1 MATTNPIT
9 FDNVS
14 ASGGLVDKL
23 RLSAMISQEI
33 NLLLKDTSNLRN
45 TGLISY
51 QGSINGLGS
60 DTVRVRLAGLDGYDS
75 MAAATT
81 ENTDHSSNTTDLTI
95 DNADIAAARQY
106 IIYEMDD
113 LAAMTGLAGGPDID
127 PFRIA
132 RSIAMSYE
140 TRFAEMTGAAAATF
154 TNSAGLNTTTLSVDD
169 FFDAIF
175 QLEQAANLSSLA
187 VGASGPFAAVLSPK
201 ALTELQDSLRNE
213 TGNAISRMQSSASML
228 EAKGENFVGNLFGVD
243 CYRSS
248 HVNENASSGFDNYM
262 LSPMALGYVDGIP
275 QNIPGSSDLMQMGKV
290 VVEFDRRPMSASTYI
305 VGHAYLGLA
314 KILDTKGCKILSA
327 R

>member
-1 MATTNPIT
+1 MATTKPIT

-75 MAAATT
+75 MAAASS
-81 ENTDHSSNTTDLTI
+81 ENEDHSSNTTALTI

-113 LAAMTGLAGGPDID
+113 LAVMTGLSGSPDID

-132 RSIAMSYE
+132 RSIALSYE
-140 TRFAEMTGAAAATF
+140 TRFAEMTGIAAATF
-154 TNSAGLNTTTLSVDD
+154 TNSSGLNSTTLSVDD

-175 QLEQAANLSSLA
+175 QLEQAENLASLA
-187 VGASGPFAAVLSPK
+187 VGAPGPYAAVLAPK

-228 EAKGENFVGNLFGVD
+228 EAKGGNFVGNLFGVD
-243 CYRSS
+243 VYRSS
-248 HVNENASSGFDNYM
+248 HVNENASSGFDNFM
-262 LSPMALGYVDGIP
+262 LSPMALGYVDGVP

-290 VVEFDRRPMSASTYI
+290 VVEFDRRPMSASTFI
-305 VGHAYLGLA
+305 VGHGYLGIA
-314 KILDTKGCKILSA
+314 KIIDTKGCKILSA

>member
-9 FDNVS
+9 FDNVA

-33 NLLLKDTSNLRN
+33 NLLLKDNSNLRN
-45 TGLISY
+45 TPFLSY

-75 MAAATT
+75 MAAATS
-81 ENTDHSSNTTDLTI
+81 EISDESANTTALTI
-95 DNADIAAARQY
+95 NNADLAAARQY

-113 LAAMTGLAGGPDID
+113 LAAMTGLQGSPDID

-132 RSIAMSYE
+132 QSIAGSYE
-140 TRFAEMTGAAAATF
+140 ARFAVLTGEAAASFSTSKGAN
-154 TNSAGLNTTTLSVDD
+154 TNALSVDT

-175 QLEQAANLSSLA
+175 ALEQAASGVGSPGPYACVLA
-187 VGASGPFAAVLSPK
+187 AK

-213 TGNAISRMQSSASML
+213 TGNAVSRMQSSQDML
-228 EAKGENFVGNLFGVD
+228 MAKGDNFAGNLFGVD
-243 CYRSS
+243 VYRSK
-248 HVNENASSGFDNYM
+248 HVKENGSSGYDNYM
-262 LSPMALGYVDGIP
+262 ISPMALGFVDGIP
-275 QNIPGSSDLMQMGKV
+275 SNIPGSADLMSMGKV
-290 VVEFDRRPMSASTYI
+290 VVEFDRRPMSAKTYI
-305 VGHAYLGLA
+305 VGHAYLG
-314 KILDTKGCKILSA
+314 IGIIQDDRGVKILSA